1 MNLVNKRIEAFVID
15 MIVTFIASSLFFLIS
30 VFLANSMLW
39 MSFALAIIYSFLF
52 CKDVNSGKSLG
63 KRKVGLCILLEKNES
78 VPSTMRLILRNI
90 FYILW
95 PIELVLFFCNSGKRL
110 GDLVMQTKV
119 VSCNKEPNVTFRL
132 TRKYIC
138 CVLITTFLLFILFFS
153 VGKFIYELSPAMRL
167 FYS

>member
-1 MNLVNKRIEAFVID
+1 MNLMNKRIEAFVID
-15 MIVTFIASSLFFLIS
+15 IIVSFIASSLFLLIS
-30 VFLANSMLW
+30 IVLSNSMLW

-52 CKDVNSGKSLG
+52 CKDVNDGKSIG
-63 KRKVGLCILLEKNES
+63 KRKVGLCILSENSES
-78 VPSTMRLILRNI
+78 VPSTIRLILRNI

-119 VSCNKEPNVTFRL
+119 VSCNKEPDETFRF

-138 CVLITTFLLFILFFS
+138 SILITTIILFVFFFS
-153 VGKFIYELSPAMRL
+153 VSKLIYELNPVMRL
-167 FYS
+167 LYP